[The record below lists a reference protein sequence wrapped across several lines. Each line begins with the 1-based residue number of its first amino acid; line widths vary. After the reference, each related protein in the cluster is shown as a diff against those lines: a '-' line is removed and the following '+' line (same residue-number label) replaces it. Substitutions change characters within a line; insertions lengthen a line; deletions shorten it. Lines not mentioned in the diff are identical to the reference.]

1 MNSATLDQASEYSFA
16 RLKGAGGDISSLPT
30 PLQTVVIVT
39 SAQGIIDNGGLEYFY
54 ESDFDHT
61 PPYSFFVEAYRR
73 IGAESAAT
81 CIEDSQRMFQIDQA
95 HQHEKKRQQ
104 WLDTVRNN
112 EDHEFVKLSRKICG
126 DESVWKK
133 LAEYVAMHQD
143 AFHAV

>member
-1 MNSATLDQASEYSFA
+1 MSGAPLDQASEFAFA

-54 ESDFDHT
+54 ESDFDGT
-61 PPYSFFVEAYRR
+61 PPYSLFVEAYRR

-81 CIEDSQRMFQIDQA
+81 CIENSQRMFQIDQA
-95 HQHEKKRQQ
+95 HQHEKKRQE
-104 WLDTVRNN
+104 WLEAVRNN
-112 EDHEFVKLSRKICG
+112 EDHEFVKLSRMICG

-133 LAEYVAMHQD
+133 LAEYVAMNDD
-143 AFHAV
+143 AIHVV